1 MIFLLGELK
10 LFCLK
15 IILPIFLLLRSRVS
29 SLYPNFYPVCV

>member
-29 SLYPNFYPVCV
+29 VFPGHNENCW

>member
-15 IILPIFLLLRSRVS
+15 IILPIFLLLRSRVRAFKTK
-29 SLYPNFYPVCV
+29 P

>member
-15 IILPIFLLLRSRVS
+15 IILPIFLLLRSRIRHYTALQTVW
-29 SLYPNFYPVCV
+29 PR